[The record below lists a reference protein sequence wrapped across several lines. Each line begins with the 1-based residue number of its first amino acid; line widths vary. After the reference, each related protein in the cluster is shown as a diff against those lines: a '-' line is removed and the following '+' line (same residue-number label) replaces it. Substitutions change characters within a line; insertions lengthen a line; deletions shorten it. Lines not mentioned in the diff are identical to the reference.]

1 MNFAKALSFD
11 SSASSADCLLLLS
24 AETIVILSVSVFRI
38 PRLREVSTSPSM
50 VALMEN
56 AAMLS
61 VADALPEG
69 FTTVGLEMN
78 VQHIKPSPIGAQ
90 ITAIALLTAVE
101 GRKLT
106 FDVSAYDG
114 EEQIGTG
121 VHVRFMV
128 DIERFMNKINR

>member
-1 MNFAKALSFD
+1 MLKEGLTYKSTTTVSNENSALAMGSGNLPVFATPA
-11 SSASSADCLLLLS
+11 
-24 AETIVILSVSVFRI
+24 
-38 PRLREVSTSPSM
+38 M

-56 AAMLS
+56 ATMLA

-69 FTTVGLEMN
+69 FTTVGSEMN
-78 VQHIKPSPIGAQ
+78 VRHIKPSPVGAQ
-90 ITAIALLTAVE
+90 ITAVALLTAVE

>member
-1 MNFAKALSFD
+1 MLKEGLTYKSTTTVSNENSALTMGSGNLPVFATPA
-11 SSASSADCLLLLS
+11 
-24 AETIVILSVSVFRI
+24 
-38 PRLREVSTSPSM
+38 M

-56 AAMLS
+56 ATMLA

-69 FTTVGLEMN
+69 FTTVGSEMN
-78 VQHIKPSPIGAQ
+78 VRHIKPSPVGAQ
-90 ITAIALLTAVE
+90 ITAVALLTAVE

-114 EEQIGTG
+114 EEQIGKG

>member
-1 MNFAKALSFD
+1 MLKEGLTYKST
-11 SSASSADCLLLLS
+11 
-24 AETIVILSVSVFRI
+24 TIVSNENSALTMGSGNLPVFAT
-38 PRLREVSTSPSM
+38 PAM

-56 AAMLS
+56 ATMLA

-69 FTTVGLEMN
+69 FTTVGSEMN
-78 VQHIKPSPIGAQ
+78 VRHIKPSPVGAQ
-90 ITAIALLTAVE
+90 ITAVALLTAVE

-114 EEQIGTG
+114 EEQIGAG

>member
-1 MNFAKALSFD
+1 MLKEGLIYKSTTTVSNEN
-11 SSASSADCLLLLS
+11 SASTMGSGNLP
-24 AETIVILSVSVFRI
+24 VFAT
-38 PRLREVSTSPSM
+38 PAM

-69 FTTVGLEMN
+69 FTTVGSEMN

>member
-1 MNFAKALSFD
+1 MLKEGLTYKSTTTVSNENSALTMGSGNLPVFATPA
-11 SSASSADCLLLLS
+11 
-24 AETIVILSVSVFRI
+24 
-38 PRLREVSTSPSM
+38 M

-56 AAMLS
+56 ATMLA

-69 FTTVGLEMN
+69 FTTVGSEMN
-78 VQHIKPSPIGAQ
+78 VRHIKPSPVGAQ
-90 ITAIALLTAVE
+90 ITAVALLTAVE

>member
-1 MNFAKALSFD
+1 MLKEGLTYKST
-11 SSASSADCLLLLS
+11 
-24 AETIVILSVSVFRI
+24 TIVSNENSALTMGSGNLPVFAT
-38 PRLREVSTSPSM
+38 PAM

-56 AAMLS
+56 ATMLA

-78 VQHIKPSPIGAQ
+78 VRHIKPSPIGAQ
-90 ITAIALLTAVE
+90 ITAVALLTAVE

-114 EEQIGTG
+114 EEQIGKG

>member
-1 MNFAKALSFD
+1 MLKKGLTYKSTTTVSNENSALTMGSGN
-11 SSASSADCLLLLS
+11 
-24 AETIVILSVSVFRI
+24 LSVFAT
-38 PRLREVSTSPSM
+38 PAM

-56 AAMLS
+56 AAMLA
-61 VADALPEG
+61 VADVLPEG
-69 FTTVGLEMN
+69 FTTVGSEMN
-78 VQHIKPSPIGAQ
+78 VQHIKPSPVGAK

-114 EEQIGTG
+114 EEQIGAG

>member
-1 MNFAKALSFD
+1 MLKKGLTYKSTTTVSNENSALTMGSGNLPVFATPA
-11 SSASSADCLLLLS
+11 
-24 AETIVILSVSVFRI
+24 
-38 PRLREVSTSPSM
+38 M

-56 AAMLS
+56 AAMLA
-61 VADALPEG
+61 VADVLPEG
-69 FTTVGLEMN
+69 FTTVGSEMN
-78 VQHIKPSPIGAQ
+78 VQHIKPSPVGAK

-128 DIERFMNKINR
+128 DIERFVNKINR

>member
-1 MNFAKALSFD
+1 MLKEGLIYKSTTTVSNEN
-11 SSASSADCLLLLS
+11 SASTMGSGNLP
-24 AETIVILSVSVFRI
+24 VFAT
-38 PRLREVSTSPSM
+38 PAM

-61 VADALPEG
+61 VADALPKG
-69 FTTVGLEMN
+69 FTTVGSEMN